1 MLLLLLLRQRVTDDG
16 GQQIDLIRESR
27 TRAPVRWL
35 SIISW
40 PTPRHATPPK
50 SMRRSVAR
58 SVSTVVLISVS
69 DDLRPARDRPAAKS
83 LVTHSFARSDVHRS
97 PITSLPRPFR
107 LCFLVTRRVQ
117 AFRHWE
123 QEQNCQT
130 KLFFLF
136 RFLRPSEF
144 QTKLCK
150 YVRFVWN
157 VFFLSYSANSIQC
170 SSLTRFGLN
179 TWLVWTTFT
188 VSRQKAVW
196 FDVTHC
202 RLAGG
207 LPRCSVLVS
216 PLSEIYAPALTA
228 FAARPFDGNH
238 RQSVR
243 LQSRRALILWL

>member
-1 MLLLLLLRQRVTDDG
+1 MTVDYLVTDATPRDAAEINASLGRSVGQYCRPHLRIGRLATGPRPAG
-16 GQQIDLIRESR
+16 GQISCDSLVRSVRRSPLSDHIAASSIPPLLSSNSPCTSVSALR
-27 TRAPVRWL
+27 TRAKL
-35 SIISW
+35 SNQ
-40 PTPRHATPPK
+40 
-50 SMRRSVAR
+50 
-58 SVSTVVLISVS
+58 TV
-69 DDLRPARDRPAAKS
+69 
-83 LVTHSFARSDVHRS
+83 
-97 PITSLPRPFR
+97 
-107 LCFLVTRRVQ
+107 
-117 AFRHWE
+117 
-123 QEQNCQT
+123 
-130 KLFFLF
+130 FLF